1 MSQKSTLSGREQKR
15 RWHQITLTS
24 LGLML
29 LAAVLLAAQGLHQA
43 TPPTATQLDDPKFVS
58 QIKTFIEQLVAE
70 EEFSGT
76 VLVAKD
82 GQPIF
87 EGAYGLASRA
97 YQVPNRIDT
106 KFNLG
111 SMNKMFTAVAIAQLA
126 EAGKL
131 AYDDPI
137 AKHLPAYPNQEVA
150 KQVTI
155 HHLLTHTS
163 GLPDFFNAKFMDASR
178 AKFREVADFLPLFV
192 EESLLFTP
200 GAEWSYSNSNFIVL
214 GLIVEAVSGENYFNY
229 VQKHIYQ
236 PAGMLN
242 TDAYEMDR
250 DTPNLA
256 IGYTRSPEGE
266 IRNNLFEHVI
276 KGGPAGGGFSTVQD
290 LWRFAQAL
298 TSHKLLSAQETEII
312 TTGKVEVP
320 GPPDAFYAYGFSD
333 EKFHG
338 HRRFGHGGGFT
349 GINAKLDIYPDLGY
363 VVVVMANMDPPA
375 ADRVADRIGKLLA
388 GVTIPQPIPLAS
400 AKLANYANT
409 YAVQGGGPGLEIL
422 VDRGRLWLI
431 MGPARHKLLPLS
443 EAEFFDAD
451 FEDIRFH
458 FQFDKQGKATAFTV
472 TGMGPQP
479 EKFVVVPREVVY
491 PKAITLPVS
500 QLANYVNTYKRK
512 GSGVGFESVE
522 IVLEQNA
529 LWLLDDNGRHKF
541 QPLSETEFFDELST
555 GVHLHFQ
562 LNEKGQATALSIKGL
577 GPELDNEI
585 FVVKN

>member
-15 RWHQITLTS
+15 RWHPITLTF

-29 LAAVLLAAQGLHQA
+29 LAAVLLAAQGCSPP
-43 TPPTATQLDDPKFVS
+43 PPTATQLDDPKFVS

-87 EGAYGLASRA
+87 QGAYGLASRA

-192 EESLLFTP
+192 EEPLLFTP
-200 GAEWSYSNSNFIVL
+200 GAEWRYSNSNFIVL

-312 TTGKVEVP
+312 TTGKV
-320 GPPDAFYAYGFSD
+320 ACS
-333 EKFHG
+333 
-338 HRRFGHGGGFT
+338 R
-349 GINAKLDIYPDLGY
+349 
-363 VVVVMANMDPPA
+363 
-375 ADRVADRIGKLLA
+375 
-388 GVTIPQPIPLAS
+388 
-400 AKLANYANT
+400 
-409 YAVQGGGPGLEIL
+409 
-422 VDRGRLWLI
+422 
-431 MGPARHKLLPLS
+431 
-443 EAEFFDAD
+443 
-451 FEDIRFH
+451 
-458 FQFDKQGKATAFTV
+458 
-472 TGMGPQP
+472 
-479 EKFVVVPREVVY
+479 
-491 PKAITLPVS
+491 
-500 QLANYVNTYKRK
+500 
-512 GSGVGFESVE
+512 
-522 IVLEQNA
+522 
-529 LWLLDDNGRHKF
+529 
-541 QPLSETEFFDELST
+541 ST
-555 GVHLHFQ
+555 GRVLC
-562 LNEKGQATALSIKGL
+562 LWVL
-577 GPELDNEI
+577 
-585 FVVKN
+585 